1 MIAILGSGFGLYGYL
16 PAAVGLELGPIL
28 LPKRYQETFSLR
40 QELQPFSEN
49 IKWIDSEQDLIN
61 MATTIVISRRPIDQF
76 ELLPNL
82 LKQPNLKNLILE
94 KPFATNP
101 AQAFVMQQQIETSN
115 KKCAVGFIFCYLPW
129 AIALKKHLL
138 IAPNLSTPVW
148 KLKWQFM
155 AHHYINQTLNWK
167 RDHTQGGGVI
177 RFYGIH
183 IIALLA
189 EWGYD
194 EVVAS
199 KVFIGSR
206 DVGASKWEASFKG
219 QNLPNFDVEIDSQSK
234 EQSFSFE
241 LVHSDQPFYRSGNP
255 FESQISTNLSPPI
268 DIRCKYLKKLLLE
281 NQSQIE
287 VWPNRLVN
295 TLQLWQRVEK
305 ATNFSGSKIGT
316 SQ

>member
-1 MIAILGSGFGLYGYL
+1 MIAILGSGFGLCGYL

-28 LPKRYQETFSLR
+28 LPKQYQETFSLR

-101 AQAFVMQQQIETSN
+101 AQAFVMQQQIETTN
-115 KKCAVGFIFCYLPW
+115 KKCAVGFIFCHLPW
-129 AIALKKHLL
+129 AIALKKYLL
-138 IAPNLSTPVW
+138 STPNLSAPVW

-155 AHHYINQTLNWK
+155 AHHYKNQTLNWK

-194 EVVAS
+194 QIDTSEVLIEPED
-199 KVFIGSR
+199 IGF
-206 DVGASKWEASFKG
+206 SKWKALFKG
-219 QNLPNFDVEIDSQSK
+219 KNLPDFDIEIDTRSPNTSFILQN
-234 EQSFSFE
+234 SFSN
-241 LVHSDQPFYRSGNP
+241 LPFYHGDTP
-255 FESQISTNLSPPI
+255 FDAQLNTACASEV
-268 DIRCKYLKKLLLE
+268 DARCMYLKALLLD
-281 NQSQIE
+281 NQSQIK
-287 VWPNRLVN
+287 VWPKRFVN
-295 TLQLWQRVEK
+295 TINLWQRVEDSTRPMYAVRK
-305 ATNFSGSKIGT
+305 
-316 SQ
+316 